1 MKWMRDLLKQAMVTL
16 LAVSAVVAQAQSQTP
31 AQAPAQTSPTPASA
45 QVSKD
50 YALGPGD
57 TIRVTVYQNQDLTL
71 ETRINDDGTISYPLL
86 GSVKLSGLTVIEAEK
101 AIVAGLKNGNFIK
114 QPQVSI
120 LLITAAANQVSV
132 LGMVNKPGRY
142 PVIASNNKLSEIM
155 GMAGGIIPGSGSDIV
170 VVTGTRD
177 GKPFRK
183 EVDFTRVFASYSP
196 EPDLE
201 LRNGDILFVDR
212 APQVYMYG
220 EVQRPGAQVLLR
232 GTTVLQALA
241 NAGGL
246 TMRGTQR
253 GIKVHRRDE
262 ATGQVTVLEPGLNDV
277 LKPNDII
284 YVKESLF

>member
-1 MKWMRDLLKQAMVTL
+1 MKWMRDMLKWVMVAL
-16 LAVSAVVAQAQSQTP
+16 MALSGAVTHAQTP
-31 AQAPAQTSPTPASA
+31 APASA

-57 TIRVTVYQNQDLTL
+57 VIRITVYQNQDLTL

-86 GSVKLSGLTVIEAEK
+86 GSVKLSGRTVIDAEK
-101 AIVAGLKNGNFIK
+101 TLASGLKEGNFVK

-120 LLITAAANQVSV
+120 LLVTAAANQVSV

-170 VVTGTRD
+170 VVSGTRD
-177 GKPFRK
+177 GQPFRK
-183 EVDFTRVFASYSP
+183 EIDFTKVFASVGS
-196 EPDLE
+196 EPDFE
-201 LRNGDILFVDR
+201 LRNGDTVWVDR

-246 TMRGTQR
+246 TLRGTQR

-262 ATGQVTVLEPGLNDV
+262 ATGQVTVIEPGLNDQ